1 MIAEQ
6 GNKHDVF
13 HRQMETATLVTGRL
27 AHDFSNILTGILG
40 FAELSLSQLNS
51 DSPARCYVEEIV
63 NAAQNGAGWIRK
75 LQDFSRPIN
84 PRIQSI
90 HLAPLVGREED
101 RLRQAWGNRVTLL
114 VAMPEDLP
122 PVAMDA
128 DAVRQLL
135 GQLLDNAGEAVA
147 DRGVVALSGRTVELG
162 EEACQ
167 NLIGSAQSGKH
178 VEITITDSG
187 TGLSE
192 EARQRLFRDLFFSTK
207 ARRRGLGLALVH
219 SILQSFQAGLCFGP
233 DPEQGTR
240 VRLFLPAAAELQPD
254 DPALRSSDADWNK
267 RILVVDDD
275 PMVLRM
281 VCQVLTSAGF
291 QVQAA
296 AGPREAIDLCHAQP
310 FRLIVSDIAMP
321 HMNGIE
327 MVRHL
332 QSHNIA
338 INVLFISSQP
348 SNGLA
353 NDVLLDQYPL
363 LKKPFDARDLVQAAA
378 AALAHAPAP
387 CGGQTLTP
395 VFNNQK
401 KEVSP

>member
-90 HLAPLVGREED
+90 HLAPLVGSEED

-192 EARQRLFRDLFFSTK
+192 EARQRLSFLESCDDGFQIAEKDLELRGPGDLLGLRQSGLPEFVVADPFRDLAHLRTAREE
-207 ARRRGLGLALVH
+207 ARRR
-219 SILQSFQAGLCFGP
+219 
-233 DPEQGTR
+233 R
-240 VRLFLPAAAELQPD
+240 
-254 DPALRSSDADWNK
+254 
-267 RILVVDDD
+267 
-275 PMVLRM
+275 
-281 VCQVLTSAGF
+281 
-291 QVQAA
+291 A
-296 AGPREAIDLCHAQP
+296 AGEAIRSDLFP
-310 FRLIVSDIAMP
+310 LPGRLSEAT
-321 HMNGIE
+321 G
-327 MVRHL
+327 
-332 QSHNIA
+332 
-338 INVLFISSQP
+338 
-348 SNGLA
+348 
-353 NDVLLDQYPL
+353 
-363 LKKPFDARDLVQAAA
+363 
-378 AALAHAPAP
+378 
-387 CGGQTLTP
+387 
-395 VFNNQK
+395 
-401 KEVSP
+401 

>member
-40 FAELSLSQLNS
+40 FAELSLSQMTS

-63 NAAQNGAGWIRK
+63 SSAQNGADWIRK

-84 PRIQSI
+84 PRIQPI
-90 HLAPLVGREED
+90 HLAPLVGNEED

-114 VAMPEDLP
+114 VAVPADLP
-122 PVAMDA
+122 PAAMDA

-147 DRGVVALSGRTVELG
+147 QRGVVTLSARTVEVS
-162 EEACQ
+162 EETCQ
-167 NLIGSAQSGKH
+167 NLIGSAQPGKH

-219 SILQSFQAGLCFGP
+219 SILQSFKAGLCFGP
-233 DPEQGTR
+233 EPEQGTT
-240 VRLFLPAAAELQPD
+240 VRLFLPVAAELPTD
-254 DPALRSSDADWNK
+254 ARSSAADSNK
-267 RILVVDDD
+267 QILVVDDD

-281 VCQVLTSAGF
+281 ACQVLTSSGF

-296 AGPREAIDLCHAQP
+296 AGPQEAIDLCHVQP

-321 HMNGIE
+321 HMNGFE
-327 MVRHL
+327 MVRYL
-332 QSHNIA
+332 KSHNIA

-348 SNGLA
+348 SNGLV

-378 AALAHAPAP
+378 SALAHAPAP

-395 VFNNQK
+395 VFHNQK